1 MDVGIFMMKKHIF
14 FALLCLFIIKC
25 MIYSPNFA
33 DAAIVAVL
41 ISYRLLNKVV
51 EIKKIEKTNELA
63 EEKFNKLHEDL
74 VNLKNTV
81 DSLKVKEQ
89 LVNSLGFGTKK

>member
-1 MDVGIFMMKKHIF
+1 MKKHIF
-14 FALLCLFIIKC
+14 FGLICLFLIKT

-33 DAAIVAVL
+33 DAAIIAVL

-51 EIKKIEKTNELA
+51 EIKKIEKSNEIS
-63 EEKFNKLHEDL
+63 EQKINKLNEDL
-74 VNLKNTV
+74 SNLKNTV

-89 LVNSLGFGTKK
+89 LVNSLGFGAKK

>member
-1 MDVGIFMMKKHIF
+1 MKKHIF
-14 FALLCLFIIKC
+14 FGLICLFLIKC

-51 EIKKIEKTNELA
+51 EIKKIEKSNEIS
-63 EEKFNKLHEDL
+63 EQKINKLNEDL
-74 VNLKNTV
+74 SNLKNTV

-89 LVNSLGFGTKK
+89 LVNSLGFGAKK

>member
-1 MDVGIFMMKKHIF
+1 MKKHIF
-14 FALLCLFIIKC
+14 FGLICLFLIKC

-33 DAAIVAVL
+33 DAAIIAVL

-51 EIKKIEKTNELA
+51 EIKKIEKSNEIS
-63 EEKFNKLHEDL
+63 EQKFNKLNEEL
-74 VNLKNTV
+74 INLKNTV

-89 LVNSLGFGTKK
+89 LVNSLGFGAKK

>member
-1 MDVGIFMMKKHIF
+1 MKKHIF
-14 FALLCLFIIKC
+14 FGLICLFLIKC

-33 DAAIVAVL
+33 DAAIIAVL

-51 EIKKIEKTNELA
+51 EIKKIEKSNEIS
-63 EEKFNKLHEDL
+63 EQKINKLNEDL
-74 VNLKNTV
+74 SNLKNTV

-89 LVNSLGFGTKK
+89 LVNSLGFGAKKWV

>member
-1 MDVGIFMMKKHIF
+1 MKKHIF

-33 DAAIVAVL
+33 DALIVGIL

-51 EIKKIEKTNELA
+51 EIKKIDKLNELSQDR
-63 EEKFNKLHEDL
+63 FNKVDAE
-74 VNLKNTV
+74 VNSLRLTV
-81 DSLKVKEQ
+81 ESLKVKDQ
-89 LVNSLGFGTKK
+89 FINNLGFGKK

>member
-1 MDVGIFMMKKHIF
+1 
-14 FALLCLFIIKC
+14 

-51 EIKKIEKTNELA
+51 EIKKIEKSNEIS
-63 EEKFNKLHEDL
+63 EQKINKLNEDL
-74 VNLKNTV
+74 SNLKNTV

-89 LVNSLGFGTKK
+89 LVNSLGFGAKK

>member
-1 MDVGIFMMKKHIF
+1 MKKHIF
-14 FALLCLFIIKC
+14 FGLICLFLIKC

-33 DAAIVAVL
+33 DAAIIAVL

-51 EIKKIEKTNELA
+51 EIKKIEKSNEIS
-63 EEKFNKLHEDL
+63 EQKFNKLSEEL
-74 VNLKNTV
+74 INLKNTV

-89 LVNSLGFGTKK
+89 LVNSLGFGAKK

>member
-1 MDVGIFMMKKHIF
+1 MKKHIF
-14 FALLCLFIIKC
+14 FGLICLFLIKC

-33 DAAIVAVL
+33 DAAIIAVL

-51 EIKKIEKTNELA
+51 EIKKIEKSNEIS
-63 EEKFNKLHEDL
+63 EQKFNKLSEEL
-74 VNLKNTV
+74 INLKNNV

-89 LVNSLGFGTKK
+89 LVNSLGFGAKK

>member
-1 MDVGIFMMKKHIF
+1 MKKHIF
-14 FALLCLFIIKC
+14 FGLLCLFLIKC

-33 DAAIVAVL
+33 DALIVFGL
-41 ISYRLLNKVV
+41 IGYRLINKVV
-51 EIKKIEKTNELA
+51 EIKKISKTNELA
-63 EEKFNKLHEDL
+63 EEKFNKLNEDL

-89 LVNSLGFGTKK
+89 LVNSLGFTQKK